1 MSRAP
6 VTHGSGT
13 GLTREQGGEGSL
25 REVLAWQRAVLSAA
39 TVPELLVAASLPPGA
54 SAAMTATLLLS
65 DPTHELRHLLFGDE
79 RAPADAGV
87 LFCDSLVAIAPQFA
101 FLSDPWRG
109 TFRASEHGVLFPG
122 ATGLESVILFP
133 LRSSG
138 ALIGCLSLA
147 AGYGVRV
154 PGEGDPWVLAHVG
167 DIMSVAVGRL
177 LDGMRLRRG
186 GFTNPLTGWHTRR
199 FLEARLKE
207 AVARC
212 ERNGGDVSCV
222 LIDVDGLKAVND
234 AYGQLAGD
242 QALREIAARIDG
254 ELRVSDATAHLG
266 ADQFV
271 VLLLDTR
278 VDLAVPLAERV
289 LDAVRSEPVQA
300 GTGLALPM
308 SVSIGLAAVAAGPD
322 AGQKSLANHLLAK
335 AESALHLAKARGGN
349 RYALADG

>member
-6 VTHGSGT
+6 ITHGSGT

-122 ATGLESVILFP
+122 ATGVESVILFP

-138 ALIGCLSLA
+138 ALIGCLSLG

-186 GFTNPLTGWHTRR
+186 GFTNPVSYTHLTLPT
-199 FLEARLKE
+199 
-207 AVARC
+207 
-212 ERNGGDVSCV
+212 
-222 LIDVDGLKAVND
+222 I
-234 AYGQLAGD
+234 
-242 QALREIAARIDG
+242 
-254 ELRVSDATAHLG
+254 LRV
-266 ADQFV
+266 
-271 VLLLDTR
+271 
-278 VDLAVPLAERV
+278 
-289 LDAVRSEPVQA
+289 
-300 GTGLALPM
+300 
-308 SVSIGLAAVAAGPD
+308 
-322 AGQKSLANHLLAK
+322 
-335 AESALHLAKARGGN
+335 
-349 RYALADG
+349 